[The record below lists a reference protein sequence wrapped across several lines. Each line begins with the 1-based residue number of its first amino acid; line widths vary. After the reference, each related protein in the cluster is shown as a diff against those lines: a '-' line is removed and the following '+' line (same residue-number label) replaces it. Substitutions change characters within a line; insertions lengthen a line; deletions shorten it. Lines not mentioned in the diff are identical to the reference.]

1 MRDIFSCPAAFEP
14 FFTERVRVDAPRP
27 AGTVSGGFS
36 AAVFPIADDEPII
49 EDVTQSVRP
58 KFSVLIPISGEGGW
72 NFAALGTR
80 PQIGDKITLQ
90 SGVEAHIIK
99 VAPLTGDY
107 YEITARG

>member
-14 FFTERVRVDAPRP
+14 FFTERVRIDAPRP
-27 AGTVSGGFS
+27 AGTVSGVFS

-49 EDVTQSVRP
+49 EDVAQSVRP

-80 PQIGDKITLQ
+80 PQIGDKVTLQ
-90 SGVEAHIIK
+90 NGTVAHICK
-99 VAPLTGDY
+99 VSPLVGDW
-107 YEITARG
+107 YELEARA